1 MLHFSVIAPFL
12 YAILIPFLR
21 RYLPQVHT
29 GWFVLPL
36 PLAIV
41 AYLSSFMPQVWRD
54 EKILRTVEWIP
65 SLGVNFTIFVDGLSL
80 LFALLITGI
89 GSLVVLY
96 SVFYL
101 DKKESLGNFYVYLL
115 MFMGAMLGIVLSD
128 NLIVMYVFWEL
139 TSLSSFLLIGFWYQ
153 RERSVYGA
161 QKSLLITVAGGF
173 AMLAGIVL
181 LYVITGTF
189 SIRELIEKADM
200 ILASELYLPTLI
212 LILLGA
218 FTKSAQFPFHVWL
231 PDAMEAPTP
240 VSAYLHSA
248 TMVKAGI
255 YLVARMT
262 PVLAGTPIW
271 LIMVTGAGIVTL
283 CWGAFIAIRQ
293 TDLKAILAFSTVSQL
308 GLIMT
313 LLGIGTD
320 LAVVA
325 AMFHL
330 FNHSAF
336 KGCLFM
342 VAGIVDHESG
352 TRDIRKLGGLAALMP
367 ISATMAFIGTFAM
380 AGIPPFNGF
389 LSKEMFFEA
398 TWKVGTLDYD
408 FLSWLG
414 SVFPVLAVLGSI
426 FTFVYSMML
435 FFKIFRGSA
444 KMNLLP
450 KKPHEAPVGMLISP
464 GILAAIAVLVG
475 LFPSLVAGSIVAPA
489 AEAVTL
495 VPQEVKISHW
505 HGFTPPLLMTL
516 AVVGVGT
523 LIYWK
528 LSEWLK
534 VYTALPGSLSINGLY
549 DRITHQLPVTSEKIT
564 GWYMT
569 GRLRD
574 YIAYILAAMSLIL
587 GFTLLS
593 QGGIAFNLDNLAP
606 IAPYEYLLVAIIVLA
621 TFTIFCAQS
630 RLVAIIALGIVGF
643 VVSLLFILF
652 RAPDLALTQMIVE
665 TVSVALF
672 LLVFYHLPELKKED
686 VKPKTK
692 FTNILISG
700 AIGIIFALVAFSAH
714 NTKLFETIAGYYL
727 ENSYK
732 LGGGKNVVN
741 VILVDFRGLD
751 TMFEITVLAIAAMG
765 IYGLI
770 KLRLTK
776 KGEQ

>member
-1 MLHFSVIAPFL
+1 MLHLSVIAPFL
-12 YAILIPFLR
+12 FAILVPFLR
-21 RYLPQVHT
+21 RYLPQTHT
-29 GWFVLPL
+29 GWFVLPI
-36 PLAIV
+36 PLTIAI
-41 AYLSSFMPQVWRD
+41 YLSSFLPQIWQD
-54 EKILRTVEWIP
+54 EKIIRTIEWIP
-65 SLGVNFTIFVDGLSL
+65 SLGINFTLFVDGLSL
-80 LFALLITGI
+80 LFALLITWI
-89 GSLVVLY
+89 GTLVVLY
-96 SVFYL
+96 SAYYL
-101 DKKESLGNFYVYLL
+101 DKKEALGNFYVYLL
-115 MFMGAMLGIVLSD
+115 MFMGAMLGVVLSD
-128 NLIVMYVFWEL
+128 NLVVLYVFWEL
-139 TSLSSFLLIGFWYQ
+139 TSLSSFLLIGFWYY

-161 QKSLLITVAGGF
+161 QKSMLITMAGGF

-181 LYVITGTF
+181 LYVIAGTF
-189 SIRELIEKADM
+189 SIRELIEKADVIM
-200 ILASELYLPTLI
+200 ASELYLPTLI

-248 TMVKAGI
+248 TMVKAGL
-255 YLVARMT
+255 YLVARLT
-262 PVLAGTPIW
+262 PVLAGTPDW
-271 LIMVTGAGIVTL
+271 LIMVSGVGIITL
-283 CWGAFIAIRQ
+283 VWGAFIAIRQ

-320 LAVVA
+320 LAVTA
-325 AMFHL
+325 AVFHL

-342 VAGIVDHESG
+342 VAGIVDHEAG

-367 ISATMAFIGTFAM
+367 ISATLAFIGTFAM

-389 LSKEMFFEA
+389 LSKEMFFDA
-398 TWKVGTLDYD
+398 TWKAGGLDYG

-414 SVFPVLAVLGSI
+414 PVLPALAVLGSI
-426 FTFVYSMML
+426 FTFIYSMML
-435 FFKIFRGSA
+435 FFKTFKGST
-444 KMNLLP
+444 KLDQLP
-450 KKPHEAPVGMLISP
+450 KKPHEAPKGMLISP
-464 GILAAIAVLVG
+464 IVLGAIAVLVG
-475 LFPSLVAGSIVAPA
+475 LFPSLVAGTIVAPA

-495 VPQEVKISHW
+495 VPQEVKISYW

-516 AVVGVGT
+516 TVVGLGT

-528 LSEWLK
+528 LAGWLK
-534 VYTALPGSLSINGLY
+534 VYAALPETLSINRFY
-549 DRITHQLPVTSEKIT
+549 DGITNYLPVASGKIT

-569 GRLRD
+569 GSLRD
-574 YIAYILAAMSLIL
+574 YLAYILAAMSLIL

-593 QGGIAFNLDNLAP
+593 QGGIAFDYTNLAP

-621 TFTIFCAQS
+621 VFTIFFAQS

-643 VVSLLFILF
+643 VVSLLFIIF

-665 TVSVALF
+665 TVSVSLF
-672 LLVFYHLPELKKED
+672 LLAFYHLPELKKEE
-686 VKPKTK
+686 VKPRTK
-692 FTNILISG
+692 FINILVSG

-751 TMFEITVLAIAAMG
+751 TMFEITVLAIAALG

-776 KGEQ
+776 KGE